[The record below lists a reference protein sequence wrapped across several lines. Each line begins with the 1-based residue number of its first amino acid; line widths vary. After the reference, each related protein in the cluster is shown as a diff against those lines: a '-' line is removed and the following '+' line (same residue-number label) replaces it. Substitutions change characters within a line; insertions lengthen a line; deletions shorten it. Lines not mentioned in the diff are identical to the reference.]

1 MKVTSNKLDLPI
13 VEFDY
18 FGVKIPLNTKLVTDD
33 QIIAIATDN
42 TKQYGELLVAE
53 THAYILPNKESITPS
68 NDEDEIWLI
77 SKGDY
82 SDVTPFVNVVFET
95 EDEWLNAIQY
105 YDNKGNKI

>member
-18 FGVKIPLNTKLVTDD
+18 FGVKIPLNMEHVTDD
-33 QIIAIATDN
+33 QIIAIATDD
-42 TKQYGELLVAE
+42 KEVGEFAD
-53 THAYILPNKESITPS
+53 TNAFILPNGGKIISDESIG
-68 NDEDEIWLI
+68 EWLI
-77 SKGDY
+77 HLGNGDY
-82 SDVTPFVNVVFET
+82 SDVTPFVNVLFET

>member
-1 MKVTSNKLDLPI
+1 MNVTSNKLDLHI

-18 FGVKIPLNTKLVTDD
+18 FGVKIPLNMKHVTDD

-42 TKQYGELLVAE
+42 TKEVGELAD
-53 THAYILPNKESITPS
+53 TNAYILPNKESIIPS
-68 NDEDEIWLI
+68 DDEDEVWLI

-82 SDVTPFVNVVFET
+82 SDITPFVNVVFET